1 MCGMKLKQQ
10 CTIPNILTLIRF
22 LCIPVMAKYILAGDD
37 FRVVAFVLY
46 GSIWSTDL
54 LDGYIARRFHQVT
67 DLGKLMD
74 PFVDKVMQ
82 FTASVTL
89 YGIGKVPF
97 WLPLF
102 VASKEVL
109 MMIGTAVV
117 LRTRRQV
124 VYAKWYG
131 KLATFTFVAGSG
143 AVVLMDTPTAVRWA
157 PWIFVPVLLL
167 SLLSVS
173 QYAAAGIRMLADKS
187 RTGEASDQG
196 YTEENPSGD
205 KRD

>member
-1 MCGMKLKQQ
+1 MKLKQQ

-37 FRVVAFVLY
+37 FRVVAFILY

-54 LDGYIARRFHQVT
+54 LDGYIARRFHQIT

-143 AVVLMDTPTAVRWA
+143 AVVLMDTSTAVRWA

-167 SLLSVS
+167 SLMSVS
-173 QYAAAGIRMLADKS
+173 QYAIAGIRMLADKS
-187 RTGEASDQG
+187 SAGEPSGRDH
-196 YTEENPSGD
+196 TDEDPSGD

>member
-1 MCGMKLKQQ
+1 MKLKQQ

-37 FRVVAFVLY
+37 FRVVAFILY

-54 LDGYIARRFHQVT
+54 LDGYIARRFHQIT

-143 AVVLMDTPTAVRWA
+143 AVVLMDTSTAVRWA

-173 QYAAAGIRMLADKS
+173 QYAIAGIRMLADKS
-187 RTGEASDQG
+187 SAGEPSDRDH
-196 YTEENPSGD
+196 TDEDPSGD

>member
-1 MCGMKLKQQ
+1 MKLKQQ

-46 GSIWSTDL
+46 GGIWSTDL
-54 LDGYIARRFHQVT
+54 LDGYIARRFNQVT

-117 LRTRRQV
+117 LRSRRQV

-131 KLATFTFVAGSG
+131 KLTTFTFVAGSG

-157 PWIFVPVLLL
+157 SWIFVPVLLL
-167 SLLSVS
+167 SVLSAT
-173 QYAAAGIRMLADKS
+173 QYALAGVRMLTDKS
-187 RTGEASDQG
+187 EPDGSAGRNGTDED
-196 YTEENPSGD
+196 PSGD
-205 KRD
+205 ERD

>member
-1 MCGMKLKQQ
+1 MKLKQQ

-37 FRVVAFVLY
+37 FRVVAFILY

-54 LDGYIARRFHQVT
+54 LDGYIARRFHQIT

-143 AVVLMDTPTAVRWA
+143 AVVLMDTSTAVRWA

-173 QYAAAGIRMLADKS
+173 QYAIAGIRMLADKS
-187 RTGEASDQG
+187 SAGEPSDRDHKD
-196 YTEENPSGD
+196 EDPSGD